1 MAKPVVLDS
10 TAVLAV
16 LFDEPGAGSVIDMLQ
31 DSLLSSVS
39 LAEIHSRLLANG
51 NPSAQAWNRLLS
63 LGFEVV
69 PFSDEQA
76 RLAGEFVLLLGE
88 LPGNSRPQRLSLA
101 ERACLA
107 LALERDATVY
117 TTNRAWKNMPKPAA
131 NLDVVVIA

>member
-16 LFDEPGAGSVIDMLQ
+16 LFDEPGAAKVIDLLPG
-31 DSLLSSVS
+31 SLLSAVS
-39 LAEIHSRLLANG
+39 LAEIHARLIARGL
-51 NPSAQAWNRLLS
+51 PSAQAWNRLLS

-76 RLAGEFVLLLGE
+76 RLADELLPLGE
-88 LPGNSRPQRLSLA
+88 LPGNSRSQRLSLA

-117 TTNRAWKNMPKPAA
+117 TTNRAWKSLPKPATT
-131 NLDVVVIA
+131 LDVVVIV

>member
-1 MAKPVVLDS
+1 LAKPVVLDS

-16 LFDEPGAGSVIDMLQ
+16 LFDEPGATKML
-31 DSLLSSVS
+31 DLLPGSLLSAVN
-39 LAEIHSRLLANG
+39 LAEIHGRLIANG
-51 NPSAQAWNRLLS
+51 HPSAQSWNRLLS

-76 RLAGEFVLLLGE
+76 RLASDLGSPGGS
-88 LPGNSRPQRLSLA
+88 PGNSRSQALSLA

-107 LALERDATVY
+107 LALERKATVY
-117 TTNRAWKNMPKPAA
+117 TTNRAWKNLPKAAA

>member
-16 LFDEPGAGSVIDMLQ
+16 LFDEPGAAKVVDLLPG
-31 DSLLSSVS
+31 SLLSAVN
-39 LAEIHSRLLANG
+39 LAEIHNRLIASG
-51 NPSAQAWNRLLS
+51 HPWAQSWNRLLS

-76 RLAGEFVLLLGE
+76 RLAGELAENPTGKT
-88 LPGNSRPQRLSLA
+88 RPILALA

-107 LALERDATVY
+107 LALEREATVY
-117 TTNRAWKNMPKPAA
+117 TTNRAWKNLPKPAS